1 MYADPNIV
9 PLEAPLNANV
19 WKIQV
24 EEGDEIK
31 VDQVMSILE
40 AMKLEIAVKAEE
52 RMVGGKVEK
61 VLVRPGDV
69 VSAGKTMVLVR
80 RNE

>member
-1 MYADPNIV
+1 
-9 PLEAPLNANV
+9 
-19 WKIQV
+19 
-24 EEGDEIK
+24 
-31 VDQVMSILE
+31 MSILE

-52 RMVGGKVEK
+52 SMVGGKVEK